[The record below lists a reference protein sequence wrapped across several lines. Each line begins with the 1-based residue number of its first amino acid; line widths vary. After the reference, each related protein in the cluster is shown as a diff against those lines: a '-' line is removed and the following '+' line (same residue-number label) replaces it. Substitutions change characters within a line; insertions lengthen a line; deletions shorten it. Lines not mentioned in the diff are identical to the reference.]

1 MNKDLAVLLKGK
13 TDVDEIARIVASYT
27 KRSARKRSVAE
38 ERREW
43 FQGIIGDVRKVPS
56 VQVEALVYEY
66 CMDNDGQWSFSAWLH
81 NWYPVLFTKAKPDAV
96 GQPEE
101 SDH

>member
-43 FQGIIGDVRKVPS
+43 FQGIIGNVRKVPQS
-56 VQVEALVYEY
+56 QVEALVYEY
-66 CMDNDGQWSFSAWLH
+66 AMENDCSWTFSAWLH
-81 NWYPVLFTKAKPDAV
+81 NRYPALFEPVKHDAEAPV
-96 GQPEE
+96 E